1 MRKGSFHASLHTGII
16 VGDILLEQEDC
27 DFLLFLLFTYT
38 VPTDFFIV
46 QNYKY
51 IFIYKAV

>member
-1 MRKGSFHASLHTGII
+1 MRKGSFHGSLHTGII
-16 VGDILLEQEDC
+16 AGDLLLEREDC

>member
-1 MRKGSFHASLHTGII
+1 MRKGSYHGSLHTGII
-16 VGDILLEQEDC
+16 AGDILLEREDC
-27 DFLLFLLFTYT
+27 DLLLFLLFTYT

-51 IFIYKAV
+51 IFIY